1 VLSAVYR
8 QATAVFSPSWSAI
21 KVLFWHSPGPDC
33 FSENREPHV
42 LGSIFCIF
50 HARKRE
56 RDRSASFLNYKR
68 PACAQYIYDGRMP
81 MQQRTSFCHSTC
93 GSQRLFREDERPK
106 RWTLWHRIAHSQGA
120 AAAAIRGDRAPR
132 TVSLFQYTE
141 VTHFAP
147 VSIQFHISK
156 KALRLITNSRV
167 LL

>member
-56 RDRSASFLNYKR
+56 RPIRQLFELQTTGVCTIYKW
-68 PACAQYIYDGRMP
+68 PNANAA
-81 MQQRTSFCHSTC
+81 QRTRFCHSTC

-120 AAAAIRGDRAPR
+120 AAAAIRGDRARPL
-132 TVSLFQYTE
+132 SLFQYTE

-156 KALRLITNSRV
+156 KSTPFDY
-167 LL
+167 